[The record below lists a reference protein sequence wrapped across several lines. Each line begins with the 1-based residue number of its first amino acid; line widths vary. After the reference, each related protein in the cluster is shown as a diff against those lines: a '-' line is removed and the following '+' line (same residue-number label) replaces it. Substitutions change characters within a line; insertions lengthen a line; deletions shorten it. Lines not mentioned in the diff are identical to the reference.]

1 MAPTKLNQPK
11 LTPLEM
17 QIMEALWSRGC
28 LSIREIQEAFP
39 AKDRPAYTTIQ
50 TTVYRLETKKALRR
64 AKKISNAHIF
74 EAVITRDAAQR
85 RVIDHLLS
93 FFGGKSQPIMAH
105 LIESG
110 KLTLEDVRESE
121 KLLRSA
127 SKKETKQ

>member
-1 MAPTKLNQPK
+1 MALPK

-17 QIMEALWSRGC
+17 RIMEALWSRGV

-74 EAVITRDAAQR
+74 EAVVSRHAAQGR
-85 RVIDHLLS
+85 LIDELLS
-93 FFGGKSQPIMAH
+93 FFGGHSQPVMAH

-110 KLTLEDVRESE
+110 KLTLDEVRESE
-121 KLLRSA
+121 KLLRTLR
-127 SKKETKQ
+127 KKEETQ